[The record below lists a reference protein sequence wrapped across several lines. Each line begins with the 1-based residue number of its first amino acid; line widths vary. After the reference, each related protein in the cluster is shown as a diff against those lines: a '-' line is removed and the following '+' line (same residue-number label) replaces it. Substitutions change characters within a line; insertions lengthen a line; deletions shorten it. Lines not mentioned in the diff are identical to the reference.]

1 MWLDVR
7 AVLVFNKSLLK
18 AADTGVGKTE
28 CASGLLATLPGFQT
42 CVLILAKKLAFH
54 LWKRLLST

>member
-1 MWLDVR
+1 MRLDVR
-7 AVLVFNKSLLK
+7 AVLVFNKSLWK
-18 AADTGVGKTE
+18 AADTGVGETE

-42 CVLILAKKLAFH
+42 HALILAKELAFH